1 MLLILLAANT
11 LIPLASMKV
20 VKADDIATT
29 RELKI
34 IKDNVELTAEGAQ
47 PASLKVNQEATF
59 TIERP
64 ESVVQDVDI
73 ELPDG
78 INYQVEQSVSA
89 NQALL
94 AEEWFEGSETV
105 NVRTLIEEKTKD
117 ATTQSSFLRLHFQN
131 NQKKIRVVLV
141 SDRELEAQLIATTSN
156 AQPVNLD
163 EISDSEKIQ
172 SFPAHL
178 VVTGD
183 NPETFSSDSETGQTT
198 ASEETQGEPNQSD
211 SSTEGT
217 SSSENINEQT
227 TPTEN
232 SISEGTTESSS
243 QPDSNTEEI
252 FSTDNETAQTTTG
265 EEPQVESNQ
274 SEATEDTQENST
286 EETSST
292 IFPSLFSINGIFPN
306 LATSLF
312 AVPSTLSASIGDE
325 RAISDPNAEGVTGY
339 IEAER
344 PTIKSGETGIF
355 KFYVKASGAIEGA
368 VNNVKLTIKLP
379 ENTTYYQISS
389 DVSRMT
395 IAGVQP
401 VLSSDKKTLTWTIP
415 QLTTGQNYATELQ
428 INSTNGIIPNGD
440 LMKVQ
445 AVIEHDGKVVYN
457 SGTDVYTVVESS
469 KPDLTVTKQYLGKNG
484 DASQSVSPGDVVQWK
499 VKATVSM
506 ANTGGQYLKPGET
519 ITIKDDNPNG
529 LTFVGDS
536 SKKFTAP
543 SIDQQKNNLA
553 TKGYLWSD
561 EVIFST
567 KAPNTSGAIFKNTAT
582 GTATTNFNETIS
594 TKSNEVN
601 GIVASPSTPLP
612 PSNGTYVYGFNRGP
626 SNGNGGL
633 GDLSNANPNPTV
645 ENSPSTKLSFT
656 MMYMPTILA
665 NRTYYNNLTYGG
677 YQGIATNTR
686 NNRTTPVNISIV
698 WNQGT
703 HPRRVAEI
711 TVNGTKYTF
720 YDNAGNNRVN
730 SDQTNDAYI
739 YYDQSNAKF
748 YFKLG
753 RNQVWIPITE
763 TTTID
768 TPPTLVSSGQREVMG
783 TPSRPSWWTE
793 NPGYGNYNPFKN
805 DYRYVGI
812 HRDVDDNLELSEI
825 KPTLGTFFAYSNVN
839 GQVQGGKISGGTSTN
854 YPTLTVKMTLK
865 DGTTKTKVFK
875 PGEYPITYTEP
886 WGTITSGGQGLRFNH
901 TTLTRSD
908 LGLAATDHVKSY
920 EVIWGKEDNSEILNA
935 GFAAQVIDTYTINPN
950 LNNSKPQYVK
960 NQSYTFGRIAM
971 VNFDESGARNIDFVR
986 YPSIGQT
993 YKQGTWQEDKY
1004 IKTEY
1009 GPRTAFI
1016 AAKNNTPAMATITPE
1031 LLTRDGNIVT
1041 KPGANRLK
1049 VTFRNV
1055 DSSNRAMDQSLVAS
1069 TLLPKGV
1076 TVDKSKPNWTYSQ
1089 SKGTVKKIIDNFN
1102 GTGRQL
1108 IVYEWEGDSDK
1119 QLKPGK
1125 YMTYEVNV
1133 TVSESASS
1141 LLEIDAY
1148 GSTSTPL
1155 KAGSNSDLQIDNN
1168 DYNQN
1173 GSTTDQV
1180 VHGLARYNFV
1190 SNDTLILNK
1199 AVKGNLDSDYSKM
1212 GHADLSG
1219 RVLYRLNISN
1229 TSGNAISRMAFID
1242 ILPTVGDLTVV
1253 SNKARDSKF
1262 GLTMTGPI
1270 DLPAAWDGKVDVYYS
1285 TSTNPKRDDIYNVAY
1300 YSDQSQKPSNP
1311 GGATDPNWMLA
1322 DRVTDWST
1330 IHSFKMVLK
1339 DGVASIPSG
1348 QDVFITMQAPAEV
1361 AANLLNPKTSE
1372 ESAKAAWNSFA
1383 GTINNLKVV
1392 EPERVGLVLRKEISN
1407 TSFRIRKYNNEWGR
1421 AEGATFQLLKDNT
1434 PVSFTDKNGNTV
1446 TEVTTDASGDAYIG
1460 NLPLPLTGTETY
1472 KLKETKAPNGYRLP
1486 TEDWTLTIDSNGAI
1500 SMAESKDDYQGV
1512 VSRSDAP
1519 NIPAINLVPGQEL
1532 SEVWIRNTDNTIPLR
1547 IRKRE
1552 LATGSGTKWLSGAE
1566 FSLYD
1571 SSDNLVTIKN
1581 EKGEN
1586 VTSVTTGVITD
1597 QANHRSQ
1604 GIAYIGNI
1612 PIPTSGTV
1620 TYKLREVAAPPGYQ
1634 KLDGDIVLQLDS
1646 NGKFTT
1652 VSKPSAVNTGWA
1664 NPGQDFESIG
1674 VKNDNRIY
1682 TVDVSDAK
1690 KVTVRFDKTVLGSG
1704 QSLPGATLALYKGY
1718 DTSNE
1723 ANRIA
1728 TWTSTGEIHAE
1739 ELDYGTYTLVELSAP
1754 DGYMI
1759 AAPIKFEVKAS
1770 ENASDGDSV
1779 IEVTSDIKV
1788 RSRDN
1793 LVQNTTPNHKRK
1805 VLRQYIEGYSNQY
1818 KNVYCFM
1825 TPNVM
1830 WPNDGLTGDSY
1841 KHLYGTIENLNKFLP
1856 ATALFRG
1863 EELRKRLLG
1872 VVYLG
1877 FPSDATGIQEKYN
1890 LSDESFNF
1898 VTQMAIWH
1906 FTSGLENFLGWGVT
1920 PDENKAYLELVKE
1933 APNHTFPEGT
1943 TLDLYVPTS
1952 TNTGSIPTQTVI
1964 AAHFT
1969 KEDDHLIEMV
1979 NKKVFNIRVKK
1990 TDLSNT
1996 KTLAG
2001 ARFTLFR
2008 KSGASLTQVAE
2019 GVTDGNGYIT
2029 FENIAL
2035 PVLLKT
2041 DFELHYVLRETQ
2053 SPAGYTSFGRDI
2065 EFIIDDIGG
2074 VKLAADY
2081 NTVDANGQ
2089 TVSTVELIHSEAT
2102 PTAEIR
2108 VADKNTVPLYITKQG
2123 DGWLSGAVF
2132 SLYDSS
2138 DNPVTIKNKDGEDVT
2153 SVTTDVLVDS
2163 NGKTAR
2169 GIAYIGN
2176 IPIPTSGVVEYK
2188 LREMKA
2194 PDGYQKLDRDIIL
2207 QLDSSGRF
2215 TVKSVPQGSGGA
2227 YYNPGQT
2234 WGAIGVEA
2242 NVPILRINV
2251 INKRLLNLKLHKVD
2265 ASDTQKALSGAKF
2278 KIADSEENAR
2288 AGKFIRRYVSD
2299 TWEGMV
2305 VPSDARWSDSENAH
2319 DIEVT
2324 TDEQGNAQFDN
2335 LLSGMDYWIVETQA
2349 PKGYMK
2355 LLAPV
2360 KAEKESAT
2368 NDVISKEITNSKTP
2382 TLPATGGIGIA
2393 VFLVIGITI
2402 MGIALYLARH
2412 LSQKR

>member
-1 MLLILLAANT
+1 MLKKLNLFGRHVMLLILLVANT
-11 LIPLASMKV
+11 LTPLANMMV
-20 VKADDIATT
+20 VTADTIATT

-34 IKDNVELTAEGAQ
+34 IKDNVDLTADGAQ

-59 TIERP
+59 TIERQ
-64 ESVVQDVDI
+64 ESVVQDVDV

-78 INYQVEQSVSA
+78 ISYRAEQTMVA
-89 NQALL
+89 NQSLL
-94 AEEWFEGSETV
+94 AEEWFEGSGSV
-105 NVRTLIEEKTKD
+105 NVRTLIEEKTKV
-117 ATTQSSFLRLHFQN
+117 ATQSSFLRLHFQN

-141 SDRELEAQLIATTSN
+141 ADRELEAQLIATTSN
-156 AQPVNLD
+156 TQPVNLD

-183 NPETFSSDSETGQTT
+183 NEEILSSDS
-198 ASEETQGEPNQSD
+198 
-211 SSTEGT
+211 
-217 SSSENINEQT
+217 
-227 TPTEN
+227 
-232 SISEGTTESSS
+232 
-243 QPDSNTEEI
+243 
-252 FSTDNETAQTTTG
+252 ETAQTTTG
-265 EEPQVESNQ
+265 EESQVESSQSDATLSSSTDKEGVEEETSSTDNETDQTTTSEEAQVESNQ
-274 SEATEDTQENST
+274 SEVTEDTQENLT

-292 IFPSLFSINGIFPN
+292 IFPNLFAINGIFPN

-312 AVPSTLSASIGDE
+312 AVPSALTASLGDE
-325 RAISDPNAEGVTGY
+325 RVVSDPNAEGVTGY
-339 IEAER
+339 IEAGR
-344 PTIKSGETGIF
+344 SSIHSGETGIF
-355 KFYVKASGAIEGA
+355 KLYVKASGALEGT
-368 VNNVKLTIKLP
+368 VKNVKVTIKLP
-379 ENTTYYQISS
+379 ENTTYYQLST
-389 DVSRMT
+389 DTSRMT

-415 QLTTGQNYATELQ
+415 QLNTGQNYSTELQ

-440 LMKVQ
+440 LMNVQ
-445 AVIEHDGKVVYN
+445 AVIEADGKAVYN
-457 SGTDVYTVVESS
+457 SGTDVHITVGSS

-499 VKATVSM
+499 VKATVTT

-519 ITIKDDNPNG
+519 ITIKDDNPSG

-543 SIDQQKNNLA
+543 SLEQQKTNLA

-561 EVIFST
+561 EVTFST
-567 KAPNTSGAIFKNTAT
+567 KAPNKTGSVFKNTAT
-582 GTATTNFNETIS
+582 GKATTNFNETIT

-633 GDLSNANPNPTV
+633 GDLYNANPNPTV
-645 ENSPSTKLSFT
+645 ENSPSTKLTFT

-665 NRTYYNNLTYGG
+665 ERTYYNNLTYGG
-677 YQGIATNTR
+677 YQGYATNTK
-686 NNRTTPVNISIV
+686 NNSITPVNISIV

-711 TVNGTKYTF
+711 TLNGTKYTF

-730 SDQTNDAYI
+730 SDQTKDAYI
-739 YYDQSNAKF
+739 YYDQLNAKF

-753 RNQVWIPITE
+753 RNQFSIPITA
-763 TTTID
+763 TNTIG
-768 TPPTLVSSGQREVMG
+768 TPPPIVSSGQREVMG
-783 TPSRPSWWTE
+783 TPSRPSSWTE
-793 NPGYGNYNPFKN
+793 NPGYGDYNPFKN

-825 KPTLGTFFAYSNVN
+825 KPTLGTYFAYSNVN
-839 GQVQGGKISGGTSTN
+839 GQVQGGRIARGTSTN
-854 YPTLTVKMTLK
+854 YPTITVKLTLR
-865 DGTTKTKVFK
+865 DGTLKTKVLK

-993 YKQGTWQEDKY
+993 YKQGTWQEDEY

-1041 KPGANRLK
+1041 KPGANRLR

-1055 DSSNRAMDQSLVAS
+1055 DSSTRAMDQPLVAS

-1076 TVDKSKPNWTYSQ
+1076 TVDTSNPNWKYSQ
-1089 SKGTVKKIIDNFN
+1089 SKGAVKQIIDNFN

-1108 IVYEWEGDSDK
+1108 IIYEWDGDSDK

-1133 TVSESASS
+1133 VVSQDAPS

-1155 KAGSNSDLQIDNN
+1155 KAGSNSDLQTDTS
-1168 DYNQN
+1168 DYIQN

-1180 VHGLARYNFV
+1180 VHGIARYNFV
-1190 SNDTLILNK
+1190 SDDTLILSK
-1199 AVKGNLDSDYSKM
+1199 AVKGNRDSDYSKM

-1229 TSGNAISRMAFID
+1229 TSRNAISKMAFID
-1242 ILPTVGDLTVV
+1242 VLPTVDDLTVV

-1262 GLTMTGPI
+1262 ALTITGPV

-1285 TSTNPKRDDIYNVAY
+1285 TATNPKRDDIYNAASY
-1300 YSDQSQKPSNP
+1300 PDATQKPSNP
-1311 GGATDPNWMLA
+1311 SGATDPKWMLA
-1322 DRVTDWST
+1322 DRVTDWSS

-1339 DGVASIPSG
+1339 DGVESIPSG
-1348 QDVFITMQAPAEV
+1348 QDVFITMQAPSEV
-1361 AANLLNPKTSE
+1361 SANLLNPTTEQEKT
-1372 ESAKAAWNSFA
+1372 KAAWNSFA

-1392 EPERVGLVLRKEISN
+1392 EPERVGVVLYKDIVK
-1407 TSFRIRKYNNEWGR
+1407 TSFRIRKYNKDWGR
-1421 AEGATFQLLKDNT
+1421 AAGATFQLLKDNT

-1547 IRKRE
+1547 IRKKE

-1620 TYKLREVAAPPGYQ
+1620 TYKLREVTAPPGYQ

-1652 VSKPSAVNTGWA
+1652 VSKPSAVDTGWG

-1682 TVDVSDAK
+1682 TVD
-1690 KVTVRFDKTVLGSG
+1690 
-1704 QSLPGATLALYKGY
+1704 
-1718 DTSNE
+1718 
-1723 ANRIA
+1723 
-1728 TWTSTGEIHAE
+1728 
-1739 ELDYGTYTLVELSAP
+1739 
-1754 DGYMI
+1754 
-1759 AAPIKFEVKAS
+1759 
-1770 ENASDGDSV
+1770 
-1779 IEVTSDIKV
+1779 
-1788 RSRDN
+1788 
-1793 LVQNTTPNHKRK
+1793 
-1805 VLRQYIEGYSNQY
+1805 
-1818 KNVYCFM
+1818 
-1825 TPNVM
+1825 
-1830 WPNDGLTGDSY
+1830 
-1841 KHLYGTIENLNKFLP
+1841 
-1856 ATALFRG
+1856 
-1863 EELRKRLLG
+1863 
-1872 VVYLG
+1872 
-1877 FPSDATGIQEKYN
+1877 
-1890 LSDESFNF
+1890 
-1898 VTQMAIWH
+1898 
-1906 FTSGLENFLGWGVT
+1906 
-1920 PDENKAYLELVKE
+1920 
-1933 APNHTFPEGT
+1933 
-1943 TLDLYVPTS
+1943 
-1952 TNTGSIPTQTVI
+1952 
-1964 AAHFT
+1964 
-1969 KEDDHLIEMV
+1969 
-1979 NKKVFNIRVKK
+1979 
-1990 TDLSNT
+1990 
-1996 KTLAG
+1996 
-2001 ARFTLFR
+2001 
-2008 KSGASLTQVAE
+2008 
-2019 GVTDGNGYIT
+2019 
-2029 FENIAL
+2029 
-2035 PVLLKT
+2035 
-2041 DFELHYVLRETQ
+2041 
-2053 SPAGYTSFGRDI
+2053 
-2065 EFIIDDIGG
+2065 
-2074 VKLAADY
+2074 
-2081 NTVDANGQ
+2081 
-2089 TVSTVELIHSEAT
+2089 
-2102 PTAEIR
+2102 
-2108 VADKNTVPLYITKQG
+2108 
-2123 DGWLSGAVF
+2123 
-2132 SLYDSS
+2132 
-2138 DNPVTIKNKDGEDVT
+2138 
-2153 SVTTDVLVDS
+2153 
-2163 NGKTAR
+2163 
-2169 GIAYIGN
+2169 
-2176 IPIPTSGVVEYK
+2176 
-2188 LREMKA
+2188 
-2194 PDGYQKLDRDIIL
+2194 
-2207 QLDSSGRF
+2207 
-2215 TVKSVPQGSGGA
+2215 
-2227 YYNPGQT
+2227 
-2234 WGAIGVEA
+2234 
-2242 NVPILRINV
+2242 V

-2335 LLSGMDYWIVETQA
+2335 LLSGRDYWIVETQA
-2349 PKGYMK
+2349 PKGYVK
-2355 LLAPV
+2355 LSTPV

-2368 NDVISKEITNSKTP
+2368 NYIVSKEITNSKTP

-2393 VFLVIGITI
+2393 IFLIIGTTI

>member
-1 MLLILLAANT
+1 MLKKLNLFGRHVMLLILLVANT
-11 LIPLASMKV
+11 LTPLANMMV
-20 VKADDIATT
+20 VTADTIATT

-34 IKDNVELTAEGAQ
+34 IKDNVDLTADGAQ

-59 TIERP
+59 TIERQ
-64 ESVVQDVDI
+64 ESVVQDVDV

-78 INYQVEQSVSA
+78 ISYRAEQTMVA
-89 NQALL
+89 NQSLL
-94 AEEWFEGSETV
+94 AEEWFEGSGSV
-105 NVRTLIEEKTKD
+105 NVRTLIEEKTKV
-117 ATTQSSFLRLHFQN
+117 ATQSSFLRLHFQN

-141 SDRELEAQLIATTSN
+141 ADRELEAQLIATTSN
-156 AQPVNLD
+156 TQPVNLD

-183 NPETFSSDSETGQTT
+183 NEEILSSDS
-198 ASEETQGEPNQSD
+198 
-211 SSTEGT
+211 
-217 SSSENINEQT
+217 
-227 TPTEN
+227 
-232 SISEGTTESSS
+232 
-243 QPDSNTEEI
+243 
-252 FSTDNETAQTTTG
+252 ETAQTTTG
-265 EEPQVESNQ
+265 EESQVESSQSDATLSSSTDKEGVEEETSSTDNETDQTTTSEEAQVESNQ
-274 SEATEDTQENST
+274 SEVTEDTQENLT

-292 IFPSLFSINGIFPN
+292 IFPNLFAINGIFPN

-312 AVPSTLSASIGDE
+312 AVPSALTASLGDE
-325 RAISDPNAEGVTGY
+325 RVVSDPNAEGVTGY
-339 IEAER
+339 IEAGR
-344 PTIKSGETGIF
+344 SSIHSGETGIF
-355 KFYVKASGAIEGA
+355 KLYVKASGALEGT
-368 VNNVKLTIKLP
+368 VKNVKVTIKLP
-379 ENTTYYQISS
+379 ENTTYYQLST
-389 DVSRMT
+389 DTSRMT

-415 QLTTGQNYATELQ
+415 QLNTGQNYSTELQ

-440 LMKVQ
+440 LMNVQ
-445 AVIEHDGKVVYN
+445 AVIEADGKAVYN
-457 SGTDVYTVVESS
+457 SGTDVHITVGSS

-499 VKATVSM
+499 VKATVTT

-519 ITIKDDNPNG
+519 ITIKDDNPSG

-543 SIDQQKNNLA
+543 SLEQQKTNLA

-561 EVIFST
+561 EVTFST
-567 KAPNTSGAIFKNTAT
+567 KAPNKTGSVFKNTAT
-582 GTATTNFNETIS
+582 GKATTNFNETIT

-633 GDLSNANPNPTV
+633 GDLYNANPNPTV
-645 ENSPSTKLSFT
+645 ENSPSTKLTFT

-665 NRTYYNNLTYGG
+665 ERTYYNNLTYGG
-677 YQGIATNTR
+677 YQGYATNTK
-686 NNRTTPVNISIV
+686 NNSITPVNISIV

-711 TVNGTKYTF
+711 TLNGTKYTF

-730 SDQTNDAYI
+730 SDQTKDAYI
-739 YYDQSNAKF
+739 YYDQLNAKF

-753 RNQVWIPITE
+753 RNQFSIPITA
-763 TTTID
+763 TNTIG
-768 TPPTLVSSGQREVMG
+768 TPPPIVSSGQREVMG

-793 NPGYGNYNPFKN
+793 NPGYGDYNPFKN

-825 KPTLGTFFAYSNVN
+825 KPTLGTYFAYSNVN
-839 GQVQGGKISGGTSTN
+839 GQVQGGRIARGTSTN
-854 YPTLTVKMTLK
+854 YPTITVKLTLR
-865 DGTTKTKVFK
+865 DGTLKTKVFK

-886 WGTITSGGQGLRFNH
+886 WGTITSGGQGLSFNH

-960 NQSYTFGRIAM
+960 NQSYTFGRIAKI
-971 VNFDESGARNIDFVR
+971 NLDESGARNIDFVR

-1004 IKTEY
+1004 INTEY

-1041 KPGANRLK
+1041 KPGANRLR
-1049 VTFRNV
+1049 VTFQNV
-1055 DSSNRAMDQSLVAS
+1055 DSSTRAMDQPLVAS

-1076 TVDKSKPNWTYSQ
+1076 TVDTSNPNWKYSQ
-1089 SKGTVKKIIDNFN
+1089 SKGAVKQIIDNFN

-1108 IVYEWEGDSDK
+1108 IIYEWDGDSDK

-1125 YMTYEVNV
+1125 YVTYEVNV
-1133 TVSESASS
+1133 VVSQDAPS

-1155 KAGSNSDLQIDNN
+1155 KAGSNSDLQTDTS

-1180 VHGLARYNFV
+1180 VHGIARYNFV
-1190 SNDTLILNK
+1190 SDDTLILSK
-1199 AVKGNLDSDYSKM
+1199 AVKGNRDSDYSKM

-1229 TSGNAISRMAFID
+1229 TSRNAISKMAFID
-1242 ILPTVGDLTVV
+1242 VLPTVDDLTVV

-1262 GLTMTGPI
+1262 ALTITGPV

-1285 TSTNPKRDDIYNVAY
+1285 TATNPKRDDIYNAASY
-1300 YSDQSQKPSNP
+1300 PDATQKPSNP
-1311 GGATDPNWMLA
+1311 SGATDPKWMLA
-1322 DRVTDWST
+1322 DRVTDWSS

-1339 DGVASIPSG
+1339 DGVESIPSG
-1348 QDVFITMQAPAEV
+1348 QDVFITMQAPSEV
-1361 AANLLNPKTSE
+1361 SANLLNPTTEQEKT
-1372 ESAKAAWNSFA
+1372 KAAWNSFA

-1392 EPERVGLVLRKEISN
+1392 EPERVGVVLYKDIVK
-1407 TSFRIRKYNNEWGR
+1407 TSFRIRKYNKDWGR
-1421 AEGATFQLLKDNT
+1421 AAGATFQLLKDNT

-1547 IRKRE
+1547 IRKKE

-1620 TYKLREVAAPPGYQ
+1620 TYKLREVTAPPGYQ

-1652 VSKPSAVNTGWA
+1652 VSKPSAVDTGWG

-1682 TVDVSDAK
+1682 TVD
-1690 KVTVRFDKTVLGSG
+1690 
-1704 QSLPGATLALYKGY
+1704 
-1718 DTSNE
+1718 
-1723 ANRIA
+1723 
-1728 TWTSTGEIHAE
+1728 
-1739 ELDYGTYTLVELSAP
+1739 
-1754 DGYMI
+1754 
-1759 AAPIKFEVKAS
+1759 
-1770 ENASDGDSV
+1770 
-1779 IEVTSDIKV
+1779 
-1788 RSRDN
+1788 
-1793 LVQNTTPNHKRK
+1793 
-1805 VLRQYIEGYSNQY
+1805 
-1818 KNVYCFM
+1818 
-1825 TPNVM
+1825 
-1830 WPNDGLTGDSY
+1830 
-1841 KHLYGTIENLNKFLP
+1841 
-1856 ATALFRG
+1856 
-1863 EELRKRLLG
+1863 
-1872 VVYLG
+1872 
-1877 FPSDATGIQEKYN
+1877 
-1890 LSDESFNF
+1890 
-1898 VTQMAIWH
+1898 
-1906 FTSGLENFLGWGVT
+1906 
-1920 PDENKAYLELVKE
+1920 
-1933 APNHTFPEGT
+1933 
-1943 TLDLYVPTS
+1943 
-1952 TNTGSIPTQTVI
+1952 
-1964 AAHFT
+1964 
-1969 KEDDHLIEMV
+1969 
-1979 NKKVFNIRVKK
+1979 
-1990 TDLSNT
+1990 
-1996 KTLAG
+1996 
-2001 ARFTLFR
+2001 
-2008 KSGASLTQVAE
+2008 
-2019 GVTDGNGYIT
+2019 
-2029 FENIAL
+2029 
-2035 PVLLKT
+2035 
-2041 DFELHYVLRETQ
+2041 
-2053 SPAGYTSFGRDI
+2053 
-2065 EFIIDDIGG
+2065 
-2074 VKLAADY
+2074 
-2081 NTVDANGQ
+2081 
-2089 TVSTVELIHSEAT
+2089 
-2102 PTAEIR
+2102 
-2108 VADKNTVPLYITKQG
+2108 
-2123 DGWLSGAVF
+2123 
-2132 SLYDSS
+2132 
-2138 DNPVTIKNKDGEDVT
+2138 
-2153 SVTTDVLVDS
+2153 
-2163 NGKTAR
+2163 
-2169 GIAYIGN
+2169 
-2176 IPIPTSGVVEYK
+2176 
-2188 LREMKA
+2188 
-2194 PDGYQKLDRDIIL
+2194 
-2207 QLDSSGRF
+2207 
-2215 TVKSVPQGSGGA
+2215 
-2227 YYNPGQT
+2227 
-2234 WGAIGVEA
+2234 
-2242 NVPILRINV
+2242 V

-2335 LLSGMDYWIVETQA
+2335 LLSGRDYWIVETQA
-2349 PKGYMK
+2349 PKGYVK
-2355 LLAPV
+2355 LSTPV

-2368 NDVISKEITNSKTP
+2368 NYIVSKEITNSKTP

-2393 VFLVIGITI
+2393 IFLIIGTTI

>member
-1 MLLILLAANT
+1 MFKLRKEIRVLKKLNLFGRHVMLLILLVANT
-11 LIPLASMKV
+11 LTPLANMMV
-20 VKADDIATT
+20 VTADTIATT

-34 IKDNVELTAEGAQ
+34 IKDNVDLTADGAQ

-59 TIERP
+59 TIERQ
-64 ESVVQDVDI
+64 ESVVQDVDV

-78 INYQVEQSVSA
+78 ISYRAEQTMVA
-89 NQALL
+89 NQSLL
-94 AEEWFEGSETV
+94 AEEWFEGSGSV
-105 NVRTLIEEKTKD
+105 NVRTLIEEKTKV
-117 ATTQSSFLRLHFQN
+117 ATQSSFLRLHFQN

-141 SDRELEAQLIATTSN
+141 ADRELEAQLIATTSN
-156 AQPVNLD
+156 TQPVNLD

-183 NPETFSSDSETGQTT
+183 NEEILSSDS
-198 ASEETQGEPNQSD
+198 
-211 SSTEGT
+211 
-217 SSSENINEQT
+217 
-227 TPTEN
+227 
-232 SISEGTTESSS
+232 
-243 QPDSNTEEI
+243 
-252 FSTDNETAQTTTG
+252 ETAQTTTG
-265 EEPQVESNQ
+265 EESQVESSQSDATLSSSTDKEGVEEETSSTDNETDQTTTSEEAQVESNQ
-274 SEATEDTQENST
+274 SEVTEDTQENLT

-292 IFPSLFSINGIFPN
+292 IFPNLFAINGIFPN

-312 AVPSTLSASIGDE
+312 AVPSALTASLGDE
-325 RAISDPNAEGVTGY
+325 RVVSDPNAEGVTGY
-339 IEAER
+339 IEAGR
-344 PTIKSGETGIF
+344 SSIHSGETGIF
-355 KFYVKASGAIEGA
+355 KLYVKASGALEGT
-368 VNNVKLTIKLP
+368 VKNVKVTIKLP
-379 ENTTYYQISS
+379 ENTTYYQLST
-389 DVSRMT
+389 DTSRMT

-415 QLTTGQNYATELQ
+415 QLNTGQNYSTELQ

-440 LMKVQ
+440 LMNVQ
-445 AVIEHDGKVVYN
+445 AVIEADGKAVYN
-457 SGTDVYTVVESS
+457 SGTDVHITVGSS

-499 VKATVSM
+499 VKATVTT

-519 ITIKDDNPNG
+519 ITIKDDNPSG

-543 SIDQQKNNLA
+543 SLEQQKTNLA

-561 EVIFST
+561 EVTFST
-567 KAPNTSGAIFKNTAT
+567 KAPNKTGSVFKNTAT
-582 GTATTNFNETIS
+582 GKATTNFNETIT

-633 GDLSNANPNPTV
+633 GDLYNANPNPTV
-645 ENSPSTKLSFT
+645 ENSPSTKLTFT

-665 NRTYYNNLTYGG
+665 ERTYYNNLTYGG
-677 YQGIATNTR
+677 YQGYATNTK
-686 NNRTTPVNISIV
+686 NNSITPVNISIV

-711 TVNGTKYTF
+711 TLNGTKYTF

-730 SDQTNDAYI
+730 SDQTKDAYI
-739 YYDQSNAKF
+739 YYDQLNAKF

-753 RNQVWIPITE
+753 RNQFSIPITA
-763 TTTID
+763 TNTIG
-768 TPPTLVSSGQREVMG
+768 TPPPIVSSGQREVMG

-793 NPGYGNYNPFKN
+793 NPGYGDYNPFKN

-825 KPTLGTFFAYSNVN
+825 KPTLGTYFAYSNVN
-839 GQVQGGKISGGTSTN
+839 GQVQGGRIARGTSTN
-854 YPTLTVKMTLK
+854 YPTITVKLTLR
-865 DGTTKTKVFK
+865 DGTLKTKVFK

-886 WGTITSGGQGLRFNH
+886 WGTITSGGQGLSFNH

-960 NQSYTFGRIAM
+960 NQSYTFGRIAKI
-971 VNFDESGARNIDFVR
+971 NLDESGARNIDFVR

-1004 IKTEY
+1004 INTEY

-1041 KPGANRLK
+1041 KPGANRLR
-1049 VTFRNV
+1049 VTFQNV
-1055 DSSNRAMDQSLVAS
+1055 DSSTRAMDQPLVAS

-1076 TVDKSKPNWTYSQ
+1076 TVDTSNPNWKYSQ
-1089 SKGTVKKIIDNFN
+1089 SKGAVKQIIDNFN

-1108 IVYEWEGDSDK
+1108 IIYEWDGDSDK

-1125 YMTYEVNV
+1125 YVTYEVNV
-1133 TVSESASS
+1133 VVSQDAPS

-1155 KAGSNSDLQIDNN
+1155 KAGSNSDLQTDTS

-1180 VHGLARYNFV
+1180 VHGIARYNFV
-1190 SNDTLILNK
+1190 SDDTLILSK
-1199 AVKGNLDSDYSKM
+1199 AVKGNRDSDYSKM

-1229 TSGNAISRMAFID
+1229 TSRNAISKMAFID
-1242 ILPTVGDLTVV
+1242 VLPTVDDLTVV

-1262 GLTMTGPI
+1262 ALTITGPV

-1285 TSTNPKRDDIYNVAY
+1285 TATNPKRDDIYNAASY
-1300 YSDQSQKPSNP
+1300 PDATQKPSNP
-1311 GGATDPNWMLA
+1311 SGATDPKWMLA
-1322 DRVTDWST
+1322 DRVTDWSS

-1339 DGVASIPSG
+1339 DGVESIPSG
-1348 QDVFITMQAPAEV
+1348 QDVFITMQAPSEV
-1361 AANLLNPKTSE
+1361 SANLLNPTTEQEKT
-1372 ESAKAAWNSFA
+1372 KAAWNSFA

-1392 EPERVGLVLRKEISN
+1392 EPERVGVVLYKDIVK
-1407 TSFRIRKYNNEWGR
+1407 TSFRIRKYNKDWGR
-1421 AEGATFQLLKDNT
+1421 AAGATFQLLKDNT

-1547 IRKRE
+1547 IRKKE

-1620 TYKLREVAAPPGYQ
+1620 TYKLREVTAPPGYQ

-1652 VSKPSAVNTGWA
+1652 VSKPSAVDTGWG

-1674 VKNDNRIY
+1674 VKNDKRIY
-1682 TVDVSDAK
+1682 TVD
-1690 KVTVRFDKTVLGSG
+1690 
-1704 QSLPGATLALYKGY
+1704 
-1718 DTSNE
+1718 
-1723 ANRIA
+1723 
-1728 TWTSTGEIHAE
+1728 
-1739 ELDYGTYTLVELSAP
+1739 
-1754 DGYMI
+1754 
-1759 AAPIKFEVKAS
+1759 
-1770 ENASDGDSV
+1770 
-1779 IEVTSDIKV
+1779 
-1788 RSRDN
+1788 
-1793 LVQNTTPNHKRK
+1793 
-1805 VLRQYIEGYSNQY
+1805 
-1818 KNVYCFM
+1818 
-1825 TPNVM
+1825 
-1830 WPNDGLTGDSY
+1830 
-1841 KHLYGTIENLNKFLP
+1841 
-1856 ATALFRG
+1856 
-1863 EELRKRLLG
+1863 
-1872 VVYLG
+1872 
-1877 FPSDATGIQEKYN
+1877 
-1890 LSDESFNF
+1890 
-1898 VTQMAIWH
+1898 
-1906 FTSGLENFLGWGVT
+1906 
-1920 PDENKAYLELVKE
+1920 
-1933 APNHTFPEGT
+1933 
-1943 TLDLYVPTS
+1943 
-1952 TNTGSIPTQTVI
+1952 
-1964 AAHFT
+1964 
-1969 KEDDHLIEMV
+1969 
-1979 NKKVFNIRVKK
+1979 
-1990 TDLSNT
+1990 
-1996 KTLAG
+1996 
-2001 ARFTLFR
+2001 
-2008 KSGASLTQVAE
+2008 
-2019 GVTDGNGYIT
+2019 
-2029 FENIAL
+2029 
-2035 PVLLKT
+2035 
-2041 DFELHYVLRETQ
+2041 
-2053 SPAGYTSFGRDI
+2053 
-2065 EFIIDDIGG
+2065 
-2074 VKLAADY
+2074 
-2081 NTVDANGQ
+2081 
-2089 TVSTVELIHSEAT
+2089 
-2102 PTAEIR
+2102 
-2108 VADKNTVPLYITKQG
+2108 
-2123 DGWLSGAVF
+2123 
-2132 SLYDSS
+2132 
-2138 DNPVTIKNKDGEDVT
+2138 
-2153 SVTTDVLVDS
+2153 
-2163 NGKTAR
+2163 
-2169 GIAYIGN
+2169 
-2176 IPIPTSGVVEYK
+2176 
-2188 LREMKA
+2188 
-2194 PDGYQKLDRDIIL
+2194 
-2207 QLDSSGRF
+2207 
-2215 TVKSVPQGSGGA
+2215 
-2227 YYNPGQT
+2227 
-2234 WGAIGVEA
+2234 
-2242 NVPILRINV
+2242 V

-2335 LLSGMDYWIVETQA
+2335 LLSGRDYWIVETQA
-2349 PKGYMK
+2349 PKGYVK
-2355 LLAPV
+2355 LSTPV

-2368 NDVISKEITNSKTP
+2368 NYIVSKEITNSKTP

-2393 VFLVIGITI
+2393 IFLIIGTTI

>member
-1 MLLILLAANT
+1 M
-11 LIPLASMKV
+11 
-20 VKADDIATT
+20 
-29 RELKI
+29 
-34 IKDNVELTAEGAQ
+34 
-47 PASLKVNQEATF
+47 
-59 TIERP
+59 
-64 ESVVQDVDI
+64 
-73 ELPDG
+73 
-78 INYQVEQSVSA
+78 
-89 NQALL
+89 
-94 AEEWFEGSETV
+94 
-105 NVRTLIEEKTKD
+105 
-117 ATTQSSFLRLHFQN
+117 
-131 NQKKIRVVLV
+131 
-141 SDRELEAQLIATTSN
+141 
-156 AQPVNLD
+156 
-163 EISDSEKIQ
+163 
-172 SFPAHL
+172 
-178 VVTGD
+178 
-183 NPETFSSDSETGQTT
+183 
-198 ASEETQGEPNQSD
+198 
-211 SSTEGT
+211 
-217 SSSENINEQT
+217 
-227 TPTEN
+227 
-232 SISEGTTESSS
+232 
-243 QPDSNTEEI
+243 
-252 FSTDNETAQTTTG
+252 
-265 EEPQVESNQ
+265 
-274 SEATEDTQENST
+274 
-286 EETSST
+286 
-292 IFPSLFSINGIFPN
+292 
-306 LATSLF
+306 
-312 AVPSTLSASIGDE
+312 
-325 RAISDPNAEGVTGY
+325 
-339 IEAER
+339 
-344 PTIKSGETGIF
+344 
-355 KFYVKASGAIEGA
+355 
-368 VNNVKLTIKLP
+368 
-379 ENTTYYQISS
+379 
-389 DVSRMT
+389 
-395 IAGVQP
+395 
-401 VLSSDKKTLTWTIP
+401 
-415 QLTTGQNYATELQ
+415 
-428 INSTNGIIPNGD
+428 
-440 LMKVQ
+440 
-445 AVIEHDGKVVYN
+445 
-457 SGTDVYTVVESS
+457 
-469 KPDLTVTKQYLGKNG
+469 
-484 DASQSVSPGDVVQWK
+484 VQWK
-499 VKATVSM
+499 VKATVTT

-519 ITIKDDNPNG
+519 ITIKDDNPSG

-543 SIDQQKNNLA
+543 SLEQQKTNLA

-561 EVIFST
+561 EVTFST
-567 KAPNTSGAIFKNTAT
+567 KAPNKTGSVFKNTAT
-582 GTATTNFNETIS
+582 GKATTNFNETIT

-633 GDLSNANPNPTV
+633 GDLYNANPNPTV
-645 ENSPSTKLSFT
+645 ENSPSTKLTFT

-665 NRTYYNNLTYGG
+665 ERTYYNNLTYGG
-677 YQGIATNTR
+677 YQGYATNTK
-686 NNRTTPVNISIV
+686 NNSITPVNISIV

-711 TVNGTKYTF
+711 TLNGTKYTF

-730 SDQTNDAYI
+730 SDQTKDAYI
-739 YYDQSNAKF
+739 YYDQLNAKF

-753 RNQVWIPITE
+753 RNQFSIPITA
-763 TTTID
+763 TNTIG
-768 TPPTLVSSGQREVMG
+768 TPPPIVSSGQREVMG

-793 NPGYGNYNPFKN
+793 NPGYGDYNPFKN

-825 KPTLGTFFAYSNVN
+825 KPTLGTYFAYSNVN
-839 GQVQGGKISGGTSTN
+839 GQVQGGRIARGTSTN
-854 YPTLTVKMTLK
+854 YPTITVKLTLR
-865 DGTTKTKVFK
+865 DGTLKTKVFK

-886 WGTITSGGQGLRFNH
+886 WGTITSGGQGLSFNH

-960 NQSYTFGRIAM
+960 NQSYTFGRIAKI
-971 VNFDESGARNIDFVR
+971 NLDESGARNIDFVR

-1004 IKTEY
+1004 INTEY

-1041 KPGANRLK
+1041 KPGANRLR
-1049 VTFRNV
+1049 VTFQNV
-1055 DSSNRAMDQSLVAS
+1055 DSSTRAMDQPLVAS

-1076 TVDKSKPNWTYSQ
+1076 TVDTSNPNWKYSQ
-1089 SKGTVKKIIDNFN
+1089 SKGAVKQIIDNFN

-1108 IVYEWEGDSDK
+1108 IIYEWDGDSDK

-1133 TVSESASS
+1133 VVSQDAPS

-1155 KAGSNSDLQIDNN
+1155 KAGSNSDLQTDTS

-1180 VHGLARYNFV
+1180 VHGIARYNFV
-1190 SNDTLILNK
+1190 SDDILILSK
-1199 AVKGNLDSDYSKM
+1199 AVKGNRDSDYSKM

-1229 TSGNAISRMAFID
+1229 TSRNAISKMAFID
-1242 ILPTVGDLTVV
+1242 VLPTVDDLTVV

-1262 GLTMTGPI
+1262 ALTITGPV

-1285 TSTNPKRDDIYNVAY
+1285 TATNPKRDDIYNAASY
-1300 YSDQSQKPSNP
+1300 PDATQKPSNP
-1311 GGATDPNWMLA
+1311 SGATDPKWMLA
-1322 DRVTDWST
+1322 DRVTDWSS

-1339 DGVASIPSG
+1339 DGVESIPSG
-1348 QDVFITMQAPAEV
+1348 QDVFITMQAPSEV
-1361 AANLLNPKTSE
+1361 SANLLNPTTEQEKT
-1372 ESAKAAWNSFA
+1372 KAAWNSFA

-1392 EPERVGLVLRKEISN
+1392 EPERVGVVLYKDIVK
-1407 TSFRIRKYNNEWGR
+1407 TSFRIRKYNKDWGR
-1421 AEGATFQLLKDNT
+1421 AAGATFQLLKDNT

-1547 IRKRE
+1547 IRKKE

-1620 TYKLREVAAPPGYQ
+1620 TYKLREVTAPPGYQ

-1652 VSKPSAVNTGWA
+1652 VSKPSAVDTGWG

-1682 TVDVSDAK
+1682 TVD
-1690 KVTVRFDKTVLGSG
+1690 
-1704 QSLPGATLALYKGY
+1704 
-1718 DTSNE
+1718 
-1723 ANRIA
+1723 
-1728 TWTSTGEIHAE
+1728 
-1739 ELDYGTYTLVELSAP
+1739 
-1754 DGYMI
+1754 
-1759 AAPIKFEVKAS
+1759 
-1770 ENASDGDSV
+1770 
-1779 IEVTSDIKV
+1779 
-1788 RSRDN
+1788 
-1793 LVQNTTPNHKRK
+1793 
-1805 VLRQYIEGYSNQY
+1805 
-1818 KNVYCFM
+1818 
-1825 TPNVM
+1825 
-1830 WPNDGLTGDSY
+1830 
-1841 KHLYGTIENLNKFLP
+1841 
-1856 ATALFRG
+1856 
-1863 EELRKRLLG
+1863 
-1872 VVYLG
+1872 
-1877 FPSDATGIQEKYN
+1877 
-1890 LSDESFNF
+1890 
-1898 VTQMAIWH
+1898 
-1906 FTSGLENFLGWGVT
+1906 
-1920 PDENKAYLELVKE
+1920 
-1933 APNHTFPEGT
+1933 
-1943 TLDLYVPTS
+1943 
-1952 TNTGSIPTQTVI
+1952 
-1964 AAHFT
+1964 
-1969 KEDDHLIEMV
+1969 
-1979 NKKVFNIRVKK
+1979 
-1990 TDLSNT
+1990 
-1996 KTLAG
+1996 
-2001 ARFTLFR
+2001 
-2008 KSGASLTQVAE
+2008 
-2019 GVTDGNGYIT
+2019 
-2029 FENIAL
+2029 
-2035 PVLLKT
+2035 
-2041 DFELHYVLRETQ
+2041 
-2053 SPAGYTSFGRDI
+2053 
-2065 EFIIDDIGG
+2065 
-2074 VKLAADY
+2074 
-2081 NTVDANGQ
+2081 
-2089 TVSTVELIHSEAT
+2089 
-2102 PTAEIR
+2102 
-2108 VADKNTVPLYITKQG
+2108 
-2123 DGWLSGAVF
+2123 
-2132 SLYDSS
+2132 
-2138 DNPVTIKNKDGEDVT
+2138 
-2153 SVTTDVLVDS
+2153 
-2163 NGKTAR
+2163 
-2169 GIAYIGN
+2169 
-2176 IPIPTSGVVEYK
+2176 
-2188 LREMKA
+2188 
-2194 PDGYQKLDRDIIL
+2194 
-2207 QLDSSGRF
+2207 
-2215 TVKSVPQGSGGA
+2215 
-2227 YYNPGQT
+2227 
-2234 WGAIGVEA
+2234 
-2242 NVPILRINV
+2242 V

-2335 LLSGMDYWIVETQA
+2335 LLSGRDYWIVETQA
-2349 PKGYMK
+2349 PKGYVK
-2355 LLAPV
+2355 LSTPV

-2368 NDVISKEITNSKTP
+2368 NYIVSKEITNSKTP

-2393 VFLVIGITI
+2393 IFLIIGTTI

>member
-1 MLLILLAANT
+1 MLLILLVANT

-141 SDRELEAQLIATTSN
+141 SDRKFEAQLIATTSN
-156 AQPVNLD
+156 TQPVNLD

-232 SISEGTTESSS
+232 SISEGTTESPS

-325 RAISDPNAEGVTGY
+325 RVISDPNAEGVTGY

-355 KFYVKASGAIEGA
+355 KLYVKASGAIEGT
-368 VNNVKLTIKLP
+368 VNNVKVTIKLP
-379 ENTTYYQISS
+379 ENTTYYQPSS
-389 DVSRMT
+389 DLSRMT

-401 VLSSDKKTLTWTIP
+401 VLSSDKKTLIWTIP
-415 QLTTGQNYATELQ
+415 QLTTGQIYSTELQ
-428 INSTNGIIPNGD
+428 INSTNGVIPNGD

-519 ITIKDDNPNG
+519 ITIKDDNPSG

-543 SIDQQKNNLA
+543 SIAQQKNNLA

-645 ENSPSTKLSFT
+645 ENSPSTKLTFT

-665 NRTYYNNLTYGG
+665 NRTYYNNLTFGG

-753 RNQVWIPITE
+753 RNQVWIPITG

-768 TPPTLVSSGQREVMG
+768 TPPKIVSSGQREVMG

-793 NPGYGNYNPFKN
+793 NPGYGDYNPFKN

-825 KPTLGTFFAYSNVN
+825 KPTLGTYFAYSNVN

-886 WGTITSGGQGLRFNH
+886 WGTITSGGQGLSFNH

-971 VNFDESGARNIDFVR
+971 VNFDETGARNIDFVR

-1031 LLTRDGNIVT
+1031 LLIRDGNIVT
-1041 KPGANRLK
+1041 KPGANRLR
-1049 VTFRNV
+1049 VTFQNV
-1055 DSSNRAMDQSLVAS
+1055 DSSTRAMDQPLVAS

-1076 TVDKSKPNWTYSQ
+1076 TVDTSNPNWKYSQ
-1089 SKGTVKKIIDNFN
+1089 SKGAVKQIIDNFN

-1108 IVYEWEGDSDK
+1108 IIYEWDG

-1133 TVSESASS
+1133 VVSQDAPS

-1155 KAGSNSDLQIDNN
+1155 KAGSNSDLQTDTS
-1168 DYNQN
+1168 DYIQN

-1180 VHGLARYNFV
+1180 VHGIARYNFV
-1190 SNDTLILNK
+1190 SDDTLILSK
-1199 AVKGNLDSDYSKM
+1199 AVKGNRDSDYSKM

-1229 TSGNAISRMAFID
+1229 TSRNAISKMAFID
-1242 ILPTVGDLTVV
+1242 VLPTVDDLTIV
-1253 SNKARDSKF
+1253 SNKNRDSKF
-1262 GLTMTGPI
+1262 SLAMTGPV

-1285 TSTNPKRDDIYNVAY
+1285 TATNPKRDDIYNAASY
-1300 YSDQSQKPSNP
+1300 PDATQKPSNP
-1311 GGATDPNWMLA
+1311 SGATDPKWMLA
-1322 DRVTDWST
+1322 DRVTDWSS

-1339 DGVASIPSG
+1339 DGVESIPSG
-1348 QDVFITMQAPAEV
+1348 QDVFITMQAPSEV
-1361 AANLLNPKTSE
+1361 SANLLNPTTEQEKT
-1372 ESAKAAWNSFA
+1372 KAAWNSFA

-1446 TEVTTDASGDAYIG
+1446 TEVTTDATGDAYIG

-1500 SMAESKDDYQGV
+1500 SMAESKDNYQGV

-1519 NIPAINLVPGQEL
+1519 NIPVINLVPGQEL

-1620 TYKLREVAAPPGYQ
+1620 TYKLREVTAPPGYQ

-1652 VSKPSAVNTGWA
+1652 VSKPSAVNTGWG

-1682 TVDVSDAK
+1682 TVDV
-1690 KVTVRFDKTVLGSG
+1690 
-1704 QSLPGATLALYKGY
+1704 
-1718 DTSNE
+1718 
-1723 ANRIA
+1723 
-1728 TWTSTGEIHAE
+1728 
-1739 ELDYGTYTLVELSAP
+1739 
-1754 DGYMI
+1754 
-1759 AAPIKFEVKAS
+1759 
-1770 ENASDGDSV
+1770 
-1779 IEVTSDIKV
+1779 
-1788 RSRDN
+1788 
-1793 LVQNTTPNHKRK
+1793 
-1805 VLRQYIEGYSNQY
+1805 
-1818 KNVYCFM
+1818 
-1825 TPNVM
+1825 
-1830 WPNDGLTGDSY
+1830 
-1841 KHLYGTIENLNKFLP
+1841 
-1856 ATALFRG
+1856 
-1863 EELRKRLLG
+1863 
-1872 VVYLG
+1872 
-1877 FPSDATGIQEKYN
+1877 
-1890 LSDESFNF
+1890 
-1898 VTQMAIWH
+1898 
-1906 FTSGLENFLGWGVT
+1906 
-1920 PDENKAYLELVKE
+1920 
-1933 APNHTFPEGT
+1933 
-1943 TLDLYVPTS
+1943 
-1952 TNTGSIPTQTVI
+1952 
-1964 AAHFT
+1964 
-1969 KEDDHLIEMV
+1969 
-1979 NKKVFNIRVKK
+1979 
-1990 TDLSNT
+1990 
-1996 KTLAG
+1996 
-2001 ARFTLFR
+2001 
-2008 KSGASLTQVAE
+2008 
-2019 GVTDGNGYIT
+2019 
-2029 FENIAL
+2029 
-2035 PVLLKT
+2035 
-2041 DFELHYVLRETQ
+2041 
-2053 SPAGYTSFGRDI
+2053 
-2065 EFIIDDIGG
+2065 
-2074 VKLAADY
+2074 
-2081 NTVDANGQ
+2081 
-2089 TVSTVELIHSEAT
+2089 
-2102 PTAEIR
+2102 
-2108 VADKNTVPLYITKQG
+2108 
-2123 DGWLSGAVF
+2123 
-2132 SLYDSS
+2132 
-2138 DNPVTIKNKDGEDVT
+2138 
-2153 SVTTDVLVDS
+2153 
-2163 NGKTAR
+2163 
-2169 GIAYIGN
+2169 
-2176 IPIPTSGVVEYK
+2176 
-2188 LREMKA
+2188 
-2194 PDGYQKLDRDIIL
+2194 
-2207 QLDSSGRF
+2207 
-2215 TVKSVPQGSGGA
+2215 
-2227 YYNPGQT
+2227 
-2234 WGAIGVEA
+2234 
-2242 NVPILRINV
+2242 
-2251 INKRLLNLKLHKVD
+2251 INKRLLNLRLHKVD

-2335 LLSGMDYWIVETQA
+2335 LLSGMDYWLVETQA

-2393 VFLVIGITI
+2393 VFLVIGVTI

>member
-20 VKADDIATT
+20 VKADNITTT

-64 ESVVQDVDI
+64 ESIVQDVDI

-141 SDRELEAQLIATTSN
+141 SDRKFEAQLIATTSN
-156 AQPVNLD
+156 TQPVNLD

-312 AVPSTLSASIGDE
+312 AVPSMLSASIGDE

-355 KFYVKASGAIEGA
+355 KLYVKASGAIEGT
-368 VNNVKLTIKLP
+368 VNNVKVTIKLP
-379 ENTTYYQISS
+379 ENTTYYQLSS
-389 DVSRMT
+389 DLGRMT

-401 VLSSDKKTLTWTIP
+401 VLSSDKKTLIWTIP
-415 QLTTGQNYATELQ
+415 RLTTGQIYSTELQ
-428 INSTNGIIPNGD
+428 INSTNGVIPNGD

-519 ITIKDDNPNG
+519 ITIKDDNPSG

-543 SIDQQKNNLA
+543 SIAQQKNNLA

-645 ENSPSTKLSFT
+645 ENSPSTKLTFT

-665 NRTYYNNLTYGG
+665 NRTYYNNLTFGG

-763 TTTID
+763 TTTIG

-793 NPGYGNYNPFKN
+793 NPGYGDYNPFKN

-825 KPTLGTFFAYSNVN
+825 KPTLGTYFAYSNVN

-886 WGTITSGGQGLRFNH
+886 WGTITSGGQGLSFNH

-971 VNFDESGARNIDFVR
+971 VNFDETGARNIDFVR

-1031 LLTRDGNIVT
+1031 LLIRDGNIVT
-1041 KPGANRLK
+1041 KPGANRLR
-1049 VTFRNV
+1049 VTFQNV
-1055 DSSNRAMDQSLVAS
+1055 DSSTRAMDQPLVAS

-1076 TVDKSKPNWTYSQ
+1076 TVDTSNPNWKYSQ
-1089 SKGTVKKIIDNFN
+1089 SKGAVKQIIDNFN

-1108 IVYEWEGDSDK
+1108 IIYEWDG

-1133 TVSESASS
+1133 VVSQDAPS

-1155 KAGSNSDLQIDNN
+1155 KAGSNSDLQTDTS
-1168 DYNQN
+1168 DYIQN

-1180 VHGLARYNFV
+1180 VHGIARYNFV
-1190 SNDTLILNK
+1190 SDDTLILSK
-1199 AVKGNLDSDYSKM
+1199 AVKGNRDSDYSKM

-1229 TSGNAISRMAFID
+1229 TSRNAISKMAFID
-1242 ILPTVGDLTVV
+1242 VLPTVDDLTIV
-1253 SNKARDSKF
+1253 SNKNRDSKF
-1262 GLTMTGPI
+1262 SLAMTGPV

-1285 TSTNPKRDDIYNVAY
+1285 TATNPKRDDIYNAASY
-1300 YSDQSQKPSNP
+1300 PDATQKPSNP
-1311 GGATDPNWMLA
+1311 SGATDPKWMLA
-1322 DRVTDWST
+1322 DRVTDWSS

-1339 DGVASIPSG
+1339 DGVESIPSG
-1348 QDVFITMQAPAEV
+1348 QDVFITMQAPSEV
-1361 AANLLNPKTSE
+1361 SANLLNPTTEQEKT
-1372 ESAKAAWNSFA
+1372 KAAWNSFA
-1383 GTINNLKVV
+1383 GTINNLEVV
-1392 EPERVGLVLRKEISN
+1392 EPERVGVVLYKDIVK
-1407 TSFRIRKYNNEWGR
+1407 TSFRIRKYNKDWGR
-1421 AEGATFQLLKDNT
+1421 AAGATFQLLKDNT

-1500 SMAESKDDYQGV
+1500 SMSESKDNYQGV

-1547 IRKRE
+1547 IRKKE

-1620 TYKLREVAAPPGYQ
+1620 TYKLREVTAPPGYQ

-1652 VSKPSAVNTGWA
+1652 VSKPSAVNTGWG

-1682 TVDVSDAK
+1682 TVDV
-1690 KVTVRFDKTVLGSG
+1690 
-1704 QSLPGATLALYKGY
+1704 
-1718 DTSNE
+1718 
-1723 ANRIA
+1723 
-1728 TWTSTGEIHAE
+1728 
-1739 ELDYGTYTLVELSAP
+1739 
-1754 DGYMI
+1754 
-1759 AAPIKFEVKAS
+1759 
-1770 ENASDGDSV
+1770 
-1779 IEVTSDIKV
+1779 
-1788 RSRDN
+1788 
-1793 LVQNTTPNHKRK
+1793 
-1805 VLRQYIEGYSNQY
+1805 
-1818 KNVYCFM
+1818 
-1825 TPNVM
+1825 
-1830 WPNDGLTGDSY
+1830 
-1841 KHLYGTIENLNKFLP
+1841 
-1856 ATALFRG
+1856 
-1863 EELRKRLLG
+1863 
-1872 VVYLG
+1872 
-1877 FPSDATGIQEKYN
+1877 
-1890 LSDESFNF
+1890 
-1898 VTQMAIWH
+1898 
-1906 FTSGLENFLGWGVT
+1906 
-1920 PDENKAYLELVKE
+1920 
-1933 APNHTFPEGT
+1933 
-1943 TLDLYVPTS
+1943 
-1952 TNTGSIPTQTVI
+1952 
-1964 AAHFT
+1964 
-1969 KEDDHLIEMV
+1969 
-1979 NKKVFNIRVKK
+1979 
-1990 TDLSNT
+1990 
-1996 KTLAG
+1996 
-2001 ARFTLFR
+2001 
-2008 KSGASLTQVAE
+2008 
-2019 GVTDGNGYIT
+2019 
-2029 FENIAL
+2029 
-2035 PVLLKT
+2035 
-2041 DFELHYVLRETQ
+2041 
-2053 SPAGYTSFGRDI
+2053 
-2065 EFIIDDIGG
+2065 
-2074 VKLAADY
+2074 
-2081 NTVDANGQ
+2081 
-2089 TVSTVELIHSEAT
+2089 
-2102 PTAEIR
+2102 
-2108 VADKNTVPLYITKQG
+2108 
-2123 DGWLSGAVF
+2123 
-2132 SLYDSS
+2132 
-2138 DNPVTIKNKDGEDVT
+2138 
-2153 SVTTDVLVDS
+2153 
-2163 NGKTAR
+2163 
-2169 GIAYIGN
+2169 
-2176 IPIPTSGVVEYK
+2176 
-2188 LREMKA
+2188 
-2194 PDGYQKLDRDIIL
+2194 
-2207 QLDSSGRF
+2207 
-2215 TVKSVPQGSGGA
+2215 
-2227 YYNPGQT
+2227 
-2234 WGAIGVEA
+2234 
-2242 NVPILRINV
+2242 
-2251 INKRLLNLKLHKVD
+2251 INKRLLNLRLHKVD

-2335 LLSGMDYWIVETQA
+2335 LLSGMDYWLVETQA

-2393 VFLVIGITI
+2393 VFLVIGVTI

>member
-1 MLLILLAANT
+1 MEKLKVFKSWKETRVLKRLNLFSRYFMLLILLAANT

-64 ESVVQDVDI
+64 ESIVQDVDI

-252 FSTDNETAQTTTG
+252 FSTDNETAQTTTS

-355 KFYVKASGAIEGA
+355 KLYVKASGAIEGT
-368 VNNVKLTIKLP
+368 VNNVKVTIKLP
-379 ENTTYYQISS
+379 ENTTYYQLSS
-389 DVSRMT
+389 DLGRMT

-401 VLSSDKKTLTWTIP
+401 VLSSDKKTLIWTIP
-415 QLTTGQNYATELQ
+415 RLTTGQIYSTELQ
-428 INSTNGIIPNGD
+428 INSTNGVIPNGD

-519 ITIKDDNPNG
+519 ITIKDDNPSG

-543 SIDQQKNNLA
+543 SIAQQKNNLA

-645 ENSPSTKLSFT
+645 ENSPSTKLTFT

-665 NRTYYNNLTYGG
+665 NRTYYNNLTFGG

-763 TTTID
+763 TTTIG

-793 NPGYGNYNPFKN
+793 NPGYGDYNPFKN

-825 KPTLGTFFAYSNVN
+825 KPTLGTYFAYSNVN

-1361 AANLLNPKTSE
+1361 DANLLNPETSE

-1500 SMAESKDDYQGV
+1500 SMAESKDNYQGV

-1519 NIPAINLVPGQEL
+1519 NIPVINLVPGQEL

-1547 IRKRE
+1547 IRKKE

-1620 TYKLREVAAPPGYQ
+1620 TYKLREVTAPPGYQ

-1652 VSKPSAVNTGWA
+1652 VSKPSAVNDTGWG

-1682 TVDVSDAK
+1682 TVDV
-1690 KVTVRFDKTVLGSG
+1690 T
-1704 QSLPGATLALYKGY
+1704 
-1718 DTSNE
+1718 
-1723 ANRIA
+1723 
-1728 TWTSTGEIHAE
+1728 
-1739 ELDYGTYTLVELSAP
+1739 
-1754 DGYMI
+1754 
-1759 AAPIKFEVKAS
+1759 
-1770 ENASDGDSV
+1770 
-1779 IEVTSDIKV
+1779 
-1788 RSRDN
+1788 
-1793 LVQNTTPNHKRK
+1793 
-1805 VLRQYIEGYSNQY
+1805 
-1818 KNVYCFM
+1818 
-1825 TPNVM
+1825 
-1830 WPNDGLTGDSY
+1830 
-1841 KHLYGTIENLNKFLP
+1841 
-1856 ATALFRG
+1856 
-1863 EELRKRLLG
+1863 
-1872 VVYLG
+1872 
-1877 FPSDATGIQEKYN
+1877 
-1890 LSDESFNF
+1890 
-1898 VTQMAIWH
+1898 
-1906 FTSGLENFLGWGVT
+1906 
-1920 PDENKAYLELVKE
+1920 
-1933 APNHTFPEGT
+1933 
-1943 TLDLYVPTS
+1943 
-1952 TNTGSIPTQTVI
+1952 
-1964 AAHFT
+1964 
-1969 KEDDHLIEMV
+1969 
-1979 NKKVFNIRVKK
+1979 
-1990 TDLSNT
+1990 
-1996 KTLAG
+1996 
-2001 ARFTLFR
+2001 
-2008 KSGASLTQVAE
+2008 
-2019 GVTDGNGYIT
+2019 
-2029 FENIAL
+2029 
-2035 PVLLKT
+2035 
-2041 DFELHYVLRETQ
+2041 
-2053 SPAGYTSFGRDI
+2053 
-2065 EFIIDDIGG
+2065 
-2074 VKLAADY
+2074 
-2081 NTVDANGQ
+2081 
-2089 TVSTVELIHSEAT
+2089 
-2102 PTAEIR
+2102 
-2108 VADKNTVPLYITKQG
+2108 
-2123 DGWLSGAVF
+2123 
-2132 SLYDSS
+2132 
-2138 DNPVTIKNKDGEDVT
+2138 
-2153 SVTTDVLVDS
+2153 
-2163 NGKTAR
+2163 
-2169 GIAYIGN
+2169 
-2176 IPIPTSGVVEYK
+2176 
-2188 LREMKA
+2188 
-2194 PDGYQKLDRDIIL
+2194 
-2207 QLDSSGRF
+2207 
-2215 TVKSVPQGSGGA
+2215 
-2227 YYNPGQT
+2227 
-2234 WGAIGVEA
+2234 
-2242 NVPILRINV
+2242 
-2251 INKRLLNLKLHKVD
+2251 NKRLLNLKLHKVD

-2335 LLSGMDYWIVETQA
+2335 LLSGQDYWIVETQA
-2349 PKGYMK
+2349 PKGYVK
-2355 LLAPV
+2355 LSSPV

-2368 NDVISKEITNSKTP
+2368 NYVISKEITNSKTP

-2393 VFLVIGITI
+2393 VFLVIGVTI

>member
-1 MLLILLAANT
+1 MFKLRKEIRVLKKLNLFGRHVMLLILLVANT
-11 LIPLASMKV
+11 LTPLANMMV
-20 VKADDIATT
+20 VTADTIATT

-34 IKDNVELTAEGAQ
+34 IKDNVDLTADGAQ

-59 TIERP
+59 TIERQ
-64 ESVVQDVDI
+64 ESVVQDVDV

-78 INYQVEQSVSA
+78 ISYRAEQTMVA
-89 NQALL
+89 NQSLL
-94 AEEWFEGSETV
+94 AEEWFEGSGSV
-105 NVRTLIEEKTKD
+105 NVRTLIEEKTKV
-117 ATTQSSFLRLHFQN
+117 ATQSSFLRLHFQN

-141 SDRELEAQLIATTSN
+141 ADRELEAQLIATTSN
-156 AQPVNLD
+156 TQPVNLD

-183 NPETFSSDSETGQTT
+183 NEEILSSDS
-198 ASEETQGEPNQSD
+198 
-211 SSTEGT
+211 
-217 SSSENINEQT
+217 
-227 TPTEN
+227 
-232 SISEGTTESSS
+232 
-243 QPDSNTEEI
+243 
-252 FSTDNETAQTTTG
+252 ETAQTTTG
-265 EEPQVESNQ
+265 EESQVESSQSDATLSSSTDKEGVEEETSSTDNETDQTTTSEEAQVESNQ
-274 SEATEDTQENST
+274 SEVTEDTQENLT

-292 IFPSLFSINGIFPN
+292 IFPNLFAINGIFPN

-312 AVPSTLSASIGDE
+312 AVPSALTASLGDE
-325 RAISDPNAEGVTGY
+325 RVVSDPNAEGVTGY
-339 IEAER
+339 IEAGR
-344 PTIKSGETGIF
+344 SSIHSGETGIF
-355 KFYVKASGAIEGA
+355 KLYVKASGALEGT
-368 VNNVKLTIKLP
+368 VKNVKVTIKLP
-379 ENTTYYQISS
+379 ENTTYYQLST
-389 DVSRMT
+389 DTSRMT

-415 QLTTGQNYATELQ
+415 QLNTGQNYSTELQ

-440 LMKVQ
+440 LMNVQ
-445 AVIEHDGKVVYN
+445 AVIEADGKAVYN
-457 SGTDVYTVVESS
+457 SGTDVHITVGSS

-499 VKATVSM
+499 VKATVTT

-519 ITIKDDNPNG
+519 ITIKDDNPSG

-543 SIDQQKNNLA
+543 SLEQQKTNLA

-561 EVIFST
+561 EVTFST
-567 KAPNTSGAIFKNTAT
+567 KAPNKTGSVFKNTAT
-582 GTATTNFNETIS
+582 GKATTNFNETIT

-633 GDLSNANPNPTV
+633 GDLYNANPNPTV
-645 ENSPSTKLSFT
+645 ENSPSTKLTFT

-665 NRTYYNNLTYGG
+665 ERTYYNNLTYGG
-677 YQGIATNTR
+677 YQGYATNTK
-686 NNRTTPVNISIV
+686 NNSITPVNISIV

-711 TVNGTKYTF
+711 TLNGTKYTF

-730 SDQTNDAYI
+730 SDQTKDAYI
-739 YYDQSNAKF
+739 YYDQLNAKF

-753 RNQVWIPITE
+753 RNQFSIPITA
-763 TTTID
+763 TNTIG
-768 TPPTLVSSGQREVMG
+768 TPPPIVSSGQREVMG

-793 NPGYGNYNPFKN
+793 NPGYGDYNPFKN

-825 KPTLGTFFAYSNVN
+825 KPTLGTYFAYSNVN
-839 GQVQGGKISGGTSTN
+839 GQVQGGRIARGTSTN
-854 YPTLTVKMTLK
+854 YPTITVKLTLR
-865 DGTTKTKVFK
+865 DGTLKTKVFK

-886 WGTITSGGQGLRFNH
+886 WGTITSGGQGLSFNH

-960 NQSYTFGRIAM
+960 NQSYTFGRIAKI
-971 VNFDESGARNIDFVR
+971 NLDESGARNIDFVR

-1004 IKTEY
+1004 INTEY

-1041 KPGANRLK
+1041 KPGANRLR
-1049 VTFRNV
+1049 VTFQNV
-1055 DSSNRAMDQSLVAS
+1055 DSSTRAMDQPLVAS

-1076 TVDKSKPNWTYSQ
+1076 TVDTSNPNWKYSQ
-1089 SKGTVKKIIDNFN
+1089 SKGAVKQIIDNFN

-1108 IVYEWEGDSDK
+1108 IIYEWDGDSDK

-1125 YMTYEVNV
+1125 YVTYEVNV
-1133 TVSESASS
+1133 VVSQDAPS

-1155 KAGSNSDLQIDNN
+1155 KAGSNSDLQTDTS

-1180 VHGLARYNFV
+1180 VHGIARYNFV
-1190 SNDTLILNK
+1190 SDDTLILSK
-1199 AVKGNLDSDYSKM
+1199 AVKGNRDSDYSKM

-1229 TSGNAISRMAFID
+1229 TSRNAISKMAFID
-1242 ILPTVGDLTVV
+1242 VLPTVDDLTVV

-1262 GLTMTGPI
+1262 ALTITGPV

-1285 TSTNPKRDDIYNVAY
+1285 TATNPKRDDIYNAASY
-1300 YSDQSQKPSNP
+1300 PDATQKPSNP
-1311 GGATDPNWMLA
+1311 SGATDPKWMLA
-1322 DRVTDWST
+1322 DRVTDWSS

-1339 DGVASIPSG
+1339 DGVESIPSG
-1348 QDVFITMQAPAEV
+1348 QDVFITMQAPSEV
-1361 AANLLNPKTSE
+1361 SANLLNPTTEQEKT
-1372 ESAKAAWNSFA
+1372 KAAWNSFA

-1392 EPERVGLVLRKEISN
+1392 EPERVGVVLYKDIVK
-1407 TSFRIRKYNNEWGR
+1407 TSFRIRKYNKDWGR
-1421 AEGATFQLLKDNT
+1421 AAGATFQLLKDNT

-1547 IRKRE
+1547 IRKKE

-1620 TYKLREVAAPPGYQ
+1620 TYKLREVTAPPGYQ

-1652 VSKPSAVNTGWA
+1652 VSKPSAVDTGWG

-1682 TVDVSDAK
+1682 TVD
-1690 KVTVRFDKTVLGSG
+1690 
-1704 QSLPGATLALYKGY
+1704 
-1718 DTSNE
+1718 
-1723 ANRIA
+1723 
-1728 TWTSTGEIHAE
+1728 
-1739 ELDYGTYTLVELSAP
+1739 
-1754 DGYMI
+1754 
-1759 AAPIKFEVKAS
+1759 
-1770 ENASDGDSV
+1770 
-1779 IEVTSDIKV
+1779 
-1788 RSRDN
+1788 
-1793 LVQNTTPNHKRK
+1793 
-1805 VLRQYIEGYSNQY
+1805 
-1818 KNVYCFM
+1818 
-1825 TPNVM
+1825 
-1830 WPNDGLTGDSY
+1830 
-1841 KHLYGTIENLNKFLP
+1841 
-1856 ATALFRG
+1856 
-1863 EELRKRLLG
+1863 
-1872 VVYLG
+1872 
-1877 FPSDATGIQEKYN
+1877 
-1890 LSDESFNF
+1890 
-1898 VTQMAIWH
+1898 
-1906 FTSGLENFLGWGVT
+1906 
-1920 PDENKAYLELVKE
+1920 
-1933 APNHTFPEGT
+1933 
-1943 TLDLYVPTS
+1943 
-1952 TNTGSIPTQTVI
+1952 
-1964 AAHFT
+1964 
-1969 KEDDHLIEMV
+1969 
-1979 NKKVFNIRVKK
+1979 
-1990 TDLSNT
+1990 
-1996 KTLAG
+1996 
-2001 ARFTLFR
+2001 
-2008 KSGASLTQVAE
+2008 
-2019 GVTDGNGYIT
+2019 
-2029 FENIAL
+2029 
-2035 PVLLKT
+2035 
-2041 DFELHYVLRETQ
+2041 
-2053 SPAGYTSFGRDI
+2053 
-2065 EFIIDDIGG
+2065 
-2074 VKLAADY
+2074 
-2081 NTVDANGQ
+2081 
-2089 TVSTVELIHSEAT
+2089 
-2102 PTAEIR
+2102 
-2108 VADKNTVPLYITKQG
+2108 
-2123 DGWLSGAVF
+2123 
-2132 SLYDSS
+2132 
-2138 DNPVTIKNKDGEDVT
+2138 
-2153 SVTTDVLVDS
+2153 
-2163 NGKTAR
+2163 
-2169 GIAYIGN
+2169 
-2176 IPIPTSGVVEYK
+2176 
-2188 LREMKA
+2188 
-2194 PDGYQKLDRDIIL
+2194 
-2207 QLDSSGRF
+2207 
-2215 TVKSVPQGSGGA
+2215 
-2227 YYNPGQT
+2227 
-2234 WGAIGVEA
+2234 
-2242 NVPILRINV
+2242 V

-2335 LLSGMDYWIVETQA
+2335 LLSGRDYWIVETQA
-2349 PKGYMK
+2349 PKGYVK
-2355 LLAPV
+2355 LSTPV

-2368 NDVISKEITNSKTP
+2368 NYIVSKEITNSKTP

-2393 VFLVIGITI
+2393 IFLIIGTTI

>member
-1 MLLILLAANT
+1 MLKKLNLFGRHVMLLILLVANT
-11 LIPLASMKV
+11 LTPLANMMV
-20 VKADDIATT
+20 VTADTIATT

-34 IKDNVELTAEGAQ
+34 IKDNVDLTADGAQ

-59 TIERP
+59 TIERQ
-64 ESVVQDVDI
+64 ESVVQDVDV

-78 INYQVEQSVSA
+78 ISYRAEQTMVA
-89 NQALL
+89 NQSLL
-94 AEEWFEGSETV
+94 AEEWFEGSGSV
-105 NVRTLIEEKTKD
+105 NVRTLIEEKTKV
-117 ATTQSSFLRLHFQN
+117 ATQSSFLRLHFQN

-141 SDRELEAQLIATTSN
+141 ADRELEAQLIATTSN
-156 AQPVNLD
+156 TQPVNLD

-183 NPETFSSDSETGQTT
+183 NEEILSSDS
-198 ASEETQGEPNQSD
+198 
-211 SSTEGT
+211 
-217 SSSENINEQT
+217 
-227 TPTEN
+227 
-232 SISEGTTESSS
+232 
-243 QPDSNTEEI
+243 
-252 FSTDNETAQTTTG
+252 ETAQTTTG
-265 EEPQVESNQ
+265 EESQVESSQSDATLSSSTDKEGVEEETSSTDNETDQTTTSEEAQVESNQ
-274 SEATEDTQENST
+274 SEVTEDTQENLT

-292 IFPSLFSINGIFPN
+292 IFPNLFAINGIFPN

-312 AVPSTLSASIGDE
+312 AVPSALTASLGDE
-325 RAISDPNAEGVTGY
+325 RVVSDPNAEGVTGY
-339 IEAER
+339 IEAGR
-344 PTIKSGETGIF
+344 SSIHSGETGIF
-355 KFYVKASGAIEGA
+355 KLYVKASGALEGT
-368 VNNVKLTIKLP
+368 VKNVKVTIKLP
-379 ENTTYYQISS
+379 ENTTYYQLST
-389 DVSRMT
+389 DTSRMT

-415 QLTTGQNYATELQ
+415 QLNTGQNYSTELQ

-440 LMKVQ
+440 LMNVQ
-445 AVIEHDGKVVYN
+445 AVIEADGKAVYN
-457 SGTDVYTVVESS
+457 SGTDVHITVGSS

-499 VKATVSM
+499 VKATVTT

-519 ITIKDDNPNG
+519 ITIKDDNPSG

-543 SIDQQKNNLA
+543 SLEQQKTNLA

-561 EVIFST
+561 EVTFST
-567 KAPNTSGAIFKNTAT
+567 KAPNKTGSVFKNTAT
-582 GTATTNFNETIS
+582 GKATTNFNETIT

-633 GDLSNANPNPTV
+633 GDLYNANPNPTV
-645 ENSPSTKLSFT
+645 ENSPSTKLTFT

-665 NRTYYNNLTYGG
+665 ERTYYNNLTYGG
-677 YQGIATNTR
+677 YQGYATNTK
-686 NNRTTPVNISIV
+686 NNSITPVNISIV

-711 TVNGTKYTF
+711 TLNGTKYTF

-730 SDQTNDAYI
+730 SDQTKDAYI
-739 YYDQSNAKF
+739 YYDQLNAKF

-753 RNQVWIPITE
+753 RNQFSIPITA
-763 TTTID
+763 TNTIG
-768 TPPTLVSSGQREVMG
+768 TPPPIVSSGQREVMG

-793 NPGYGNYNPFKN
+793 NPGYGDYNPFKN

-825 KPTLGTFFAYSNVN
+825 KPTLGTYFAYSNVN
-839 GQVQGGKISGGTSTN
+839 GQVQGGRIARGTSTN
-854 YPTLTVKMTLK
+854 YPTITVKLTLR
-865 DGTTKTKVFK
+865 DGTLKTKVFK

-886 WGTITSGGQGLRFNH
+886 WGTITSGGQGLSFNH

-960 NQSYTFGRIAM
+960 NQSYTFGRIAKI
-971 VNFDESGARNIDFVR
+971 NLDESGARNIDFVR

-1004 IKTEY
+1004 INTEY

-1041 KPGANRLK
+1041 KPGANRLR
-1049 VTFRNV
+1049 VTFQNV
-1055 DSSNRAMDQSLVAS
+1055 DSSTRAMDQPLVAS

-1076 TVDKSKPNWTYSQ
+1076 TVDTSNPNWKYSQ
-1089 SKGTVKKIIDNFN
+1089 SKGAVKQIIDNFN

-1108 IVYEWEGDSDK
+1108 IIYEWDGDSDK

-1125 YMTYEVNV
+1125 YVTYEVNV
-1133 TVSESASS
+1133 VVSQDAPS

-1155 KAGSNSDLQIDNN
+1155 KAGSNSDLQTDTS

-1180 VHGLARYNFV
+1180 VHGIARYNFV
-1190 SNDTLILNK
+1190 SDDILILSK
-1199 AVKGNLDSDYSKM
+1199 AVKGNRDSDYSKM

-1229 TSGNAISRMAFID
+1229 TSRNAISKMAFID
-1242 ILPTVGDLTVV
+1242 VLPTVDDLTVV

-1262 GLTMTGPI
+1262 ALTITGPV

-1285 TSTNPKRDDIYNVAY
+1285 TATNPKRDDIYNAASY
-1300 YSDQSQKPSNP
+1300 PDATQKPSNP
-1311 GGATDPNWMLA
+1311 SGATDPKWMLA
-1322 DRVTDWST
+1322 DRVTDWSS

-1339 DGVASIPSG
+1339 DGVESIPSG
-1348 QDVFITMQAPAEV
+1348 QDVFITMQAPSEV
-1361 AANLLNPKTSE
+1361 SANLLNPTTEQEKT
-1372 ESAKAAWNSFA
+1372 KAAWNSFA

-1392 EPERVGLVLRKEISN
+1392 EPERVGVVLYKDIVK
-1407 TSFRIRKYNNEWGR
+1407 TSFRIRKYNKDWGR
-1421 AEGATFQLLKDNT
+1421 AAGATFQLLKDNT

-1547 IRKRE
+1547 IRKKE

-1620 TYKLREVAAPPGYQ
+1620 TYKLREVTAPPGYQ

-1652 VSKPSAVNTGWA
+1652 VSKPSAVDTGWG

-1682 TVDVSDAK
+1682 TVD
-1690 KVTVRFDKTVLGSG
+1690 
-1704 QSLPGATLALYKGY
+1704 
-1718 DTSNE
+1718 
-1723 ANRIA
+1723 
-1728 TWTSTGEIHAE
+1728 
-1739 ELDYGTYTLVELSAP
+1739 
-1754 DGYMI
+1754 
-1759 AAPIKFEVKAS
+1759 
-1770 ENASDGDSV
+1770 
-1779 IEVTSDIKV
+1779 
-1788 RSRDN
+1788 
-1793 LVQNTTPNHKRK
+1793 
-1805 VLRQYIEGYSNQY
+1805 
-1818 KNVYCFM
+1818 
-1825 TPNVM
+1825 
-1830 WPNDGLTGDSY
+1830 
-1841 KHLYGTIENLNKFLP
+1841 
-1856 ATALFRG
+1856 
-1863 EELRKRLLG
+1863 
-1872 VVYLG
+1872 
-1877 FPSDATGIQEKYN
+1877 
-1890 LSDESFNF
+1890 
-1898 VTQMAIWH
+1898 
-1906 FTSGLENFLGWGVT
+1906 
-1920 PDENKAYLELVKE
+1920 
-1933 APNHTFPEGT
+1933 
-1943 TLDLYVPTS
+1943 
-1952 TNTGSIPTQTVI
+1952 
-1964 AAHFT
+1964 
-1969 KEDDHLIEMV
+1969 
-1979 NKKVFNIRVKK
+1979 
-1990 TDLSNT
+1990 
-1996 KTLAG
+1996 
-2001 ARFTLFR
+2001 
-2008 KSGASLTQVAE
+2008 
-2019 GVTDGNGYIT
+2019 
-2029 FENIAL
+2029 
-2035 PVLLKT
+2035 
-2041 DFELHYVLRETQ
+2041 
-2053 SPAGYTSFGRDI
+2053 
-2065 EFIIDDIGG
+2065 
-2074 VKLAADY
+2074 
-2081 NTVDANGQ
+2081 
-2089 TVSTVELIHSEAT
+2089 
-2102 PTAEIR
+2102 
-2108 VADKNTVPLYITKQG
+2108 
-2123 DGWLSGAVF
+2123 
-2132 SLYDSS
+2132 
-2138 DNPVTIKNKDGEDVT
+2138 
-2153 SVTTDVLVDS
+2153 
-2163 NGKTAR
+2163 
-2169 GIAYIGN
+2169 
-2176 IPIPTSGVVEYK
+2176 
-2188 LREMKA
+2188 
-2194 PDGYQKLDRDIIL
+2194 
-2207 QLDSSGRF
+2207 
-2215 TVKSVPQGSGGA
+2215 
-2227 YYNPGQT
+2227 
-2234 WGAIGVEA
+2234 
-2242 NVPILRINV
+2242 V

-2335 LLSGMDYWIVETQA
+2335 LLSGRDYWIVETQA
-2349 PKGYMK
+2349 PKGYVK
-2355 LLAPV
+2355 LSTPV

-2368 NDVISKEITNSKTP
+2368 NYIVSKEITNSKTP

-2393 VFLVIGITI
+2393 IFLIIGTTI

>member
-1 MLLILLAANT
+1 M
-11 LIPLASMKV
+11 
-20 VKADDIATT
+20 
-29 RELKI
+29 
-34 IKDNVELTAEGAQ
+34 
-47 PASLKVNQEATF
+47 
-59 TIERP
+59 
-64 ESVVQDVDI
+64 
-73 ELPDG
+73 
-78 INYQVEQSVSA
+78 
-89 NQALL
+89 
-94 AEEWFEGSETV
+94 
-105 NVRTLIEEKTKD
+105 
-117 ATTQSSFLRLHFQN
+117 
-131 NQKKIRVVLV
+131 
-141 SDRELEAQLIATTSN
+141 
-156 AQPVNLD
+156 
-163 EISDSEKIQ
+163 
-172 SFPAHL
+172 
-178 VVTGD
+178 
-183 NPETFSSDSETGQTT
+183 
-198 ASEETQGEPNQSD
+198 
-211 SSTEGT
+211 
-217 SSSENINEQT
+217 
-227 TPTEN
+227 
-232 SISEGTTESSS
+232 
-243 QPDSNTEEI
+243 
-252 FSTDNETAQTTTG
+252 
-265 EEPQVESNQ
+265 
-274 SEATEDTQENST
+274 T

-292 IFPSLFSINGIFPN
+292 IFPNLFAINGIFPN

-312 AVPSTLSASIGDE
+312 AVPSALTASLGDE
-325 RAISDPNAEGVTGY
+325 RVVSDPNAEGVTGY
-339 IEAER
+339 IEAGR
-344 PTIKSGETGIF
+344 SSIHSGETGIF
-355 KFYVKASGAIEGA
+355 KLYVKASGALEGT
-368 VNNVKLTIKLP
+368 VKNVKVTIKLP
-379 ENTTYYQISS
+379 ENTTYYQLST
-389 DVSRMT
+389 DTSRMT

-415 QLTTGQNYATELQ
+415 QLNTGQNYSTELQ

-440 LMKVQ
+440 LMNVQ
-445 AVIEHDGKVVYN
+445 AVIEADGKAVYN
-457 SGTDVYTVVESS
+457 SGTDVHITVGSS

-499 VKATVSM
+499 VKATVTT

-519 ITIKDDNPNG
+519 ITIKDDNPSG

-543 SIDQQKNNLA
+543 SLEQQKTNLA

-561 EVIFST
+561 EVTFST
-567 KAPNTSGAIFKNTAT
+567 KAPNKTGSVFKNTAT
-582 GTATTNFNETIS
+582 GKATTNFNETIT

-633 GDLSNANPNPTV
+633 GDLYNANPNPTV
-645 ENSPSTKLSFT
+645 ENSPSTKLTFT

-665 NRTYYNNLTYGG
+665 ERTYYNNLTYGG
-677 YQGIATNTR
+677 YQGYATNTK
-686 NNRTTPVNISIV
+686 NNSITPVNISIV

-711 TVNGTKYTF
+711 TLNGTKYTF

-730 SDQTNDAYI
+730 SDQTKDAYI
-739 YYDQSNAKF
+739 YYDQLNAKF

-753 RNQVWIPITE
+753 RNQFSIPITA
-763 TTTID
+763 TNTIG
-768 TPPTLVSSGQREVMG
+768 TPPPIVSSGQREVMG
-783 TPSRPSWWTE
+783 TPSRPSSWTE
-793 NPGYGNYNPFKN
+793 NPGYGDYNPFKN

-825 KPTLGTFFAYSNVN
+825 KPTLGTYFAYSNVN
-839 GQVQGGKISGGTSTN
+839 GQVQGGRIARGTSTN
-854 YPTLTVKMTLK
+854 YPTITVKLTLR
-865 DGTTKTKVFK
+865 DGTLKTKVLK

-886 WGTITSGGQGLRFNH
+886 WGTIASGGQGLSYSH

-993 YKQGTWQEDKY
+993 YKQGTWQEDMY

-1041 KPGANRLK
+1041 KPGANRLR

-1055 DSSNRAMDQSLVAS
+1055 DSSTRAMDQPLVAS

-1076 TVDKSKPNWTYSQ
+1076 TVDTSNPNWKYSQ
-1089 SKGTVKKIIDNFN
+1089 SKGAVKQIIDNFN

-1108 IVYEWEGDSDK
+1108 IIYEWDGDSDK

-1133 TVSESASS
+1133 VVSQDAPS

-1155 KAGSNSDLQIDNN
+1155 KAGSNSDLQTDTS

-1180 VHGLARYNFV
+1180 VHGIARYNFV
-1190 SNDTLILNK
+1190 SDDTLILSK
-1199 AVKGNLDSDYSKM
+1199 AVKGNRDSDYSKM

-1229 TSGNAISRMAFID
+1229 TSRNAISKMAFID
-1242 ILPTVGDLTVV
+1242 VLPTVDDLTVV

-1262 GLTMTGPI
+1262 ALTITGPV

-1285 TSTNPKRDDIYNVAY
+1285 TATNPKRDDIYNAASY
-1300 YSDQSQKPSNP
+1300 PDATQKPSNP
-1311 GGATDPNWMLA
+1311 SGATDPKWMLA
-1322 DRVTDWST
+1322 DRVTDWSS

-1339 DGVASIPSG
+1339 DGVESIPSG
-1348 QDVFITMQAPAEV
+1348 QDVFITMQAPSEV
-1361 AANLLNPKTSE
+1361 SANLLNPTTEQEKT
-1372 ESAKAAWNSFA
+1372 KAAWNSFA

-1392 EPERVGLVLRKEISN
+1392 EPERVGVVLYKDIVK
-1407 TSFRIRKYNNEWGR
+1407 TSFRIRKYNKDWGR
-1421 AEGATFQLLKDNT
+1421 AAGATFQLLKDNT

-1547 IRKRE
+1547 IRKKE

-1620 TYKLREVAAPPGYQ
+1620 TYKLREVTAPPGYQ

-1652 VSKPSAVNTGWA
+1652 VSKPSAVDTGWG

-1682 TVDVSDAK
+1682 TVD
-1690 KVTVRFDKTVLGSG
+1690 
-1704 QSLPGATLALYKGY
+1704 
-1718 DTSNE
+1718 
-1723 ANRIA
+1723 
-1728 TWTSTGEIHAE
+1728 
-1739 ELDYGTYTLVELSAP
+1739 
-1754 DGYMI
+1754 
-1759 AAPIKFEVKAS
+1759 
-1770 ENASDGDSV
+1770 
-1779 IEVTSDIKV
+1779 
-1788 RSRDN
+1788 
-1793 LVQNTTPNHKRK
+1793 
-1805 VLRQYIEGYSNQY
+1805 
-1818 KNVYCFM
+1818 
-1825 TPNVM
+1825 
-1830 WPNDGLTGDSY
+1830 
-1841 KHLYGTIENLNKFLP
+1841 
-1856 ATALFRG
+1856 
-1863 EELRKRLLG
+1863 
-1872 VVYLG
+1872 
-1877 FPSDATGIQEKYN
+1877 
-1890 LSDESFNF
+1890 
-1898 VTQMAIWH
+1898 
-1906 FTSGLENFLGWGVT
+1906 
-1920 PDENKAYLELVKE
+1920 
-1933 APNHTFPEGT
+1933 
-1943 TLDLYVPTS
+1943 
-1952 TNTGSIPTQTVI
+1952 
-1964 AAHFT
+1964 
-1969 KEDDHLIEMV
+1969 
-1979 NKKVFNIRVKK
+1979 
-1990 TDLSNT
+1990 
-1996 KTLAG
+1996 
-2001 ARFTLFR
+2001 
-2008 KSGASLTQVAE
+2008 
-2019 GVTDGNGYIT
+2019 
-2029 FENIAL
+2029 
-2035 PVLLKT
+2035 
-2041 DFELHYVLRETQ
+2041 
-2053 SPAGYTSFGRDI
+2053 
-2065 EFIIDDIGG
+2065 
-2074 VKLAADY
+2074 
-2081 NTVDANGQ
+2081 
-2089 TVSTVELIHSEAT
+2089 
-2102 PTAEIR
+2102 
-2108 VADKNTVPLYITKQG
+2108 
-2123 DGWLSGAVF
+2123 
-2132 SLYDSS
+2132 
-2138 DNPVTIKNKDGEDVT
+2138 
-2153 SVTTDVLVDS
+2153 
-2163 NGKTAR
+2163 
-2169 GIAYIGN
+2169 
-2176 IPIPTSGVVEYK
+2176 
-2188 LREMKA
+2188 
-2194 PDGYQKLDRDIIL
+2194 
-2207 QLDSSGRF
+2207 
-2215 TVKSVPQGSGGA
+2215 
-2227 YYNPGQT
+2227 
-2234 WGAIGVEA
+2234 
-2242 NVPILRINV
+2242 V

-2335 LLSGMDYWIVETQA
+2335 LLSGRDYWIVETQA
-2349 PKGYMK
+2349 PKGYVK
-2355 LLAPV
+2355 LSTPV

-2368 NDVISKEITNSKTP
+2368 NYIVSKEITNSKTP

-2393 VFLVIGITI
+2393 IFLIIGTTI